1 MGLAWRAFLW
11 VSYPTVSSRVLFLLP
26 CALLLAPAVLA
37 KSRTAPV
44 AAQPAEPAL
53 DVSDVK
59 DKLQV
64 FTDGKQH
71 YVVVEPWDK
80 DQKHLYYGDGK
91 RFHSQRTHSGGRE
104 GNVAWDRT
112 LWEPRVGALWQGG
125 VGMRK
130 GGPVTVQ
137 CGDRKTE
144 LEPVEG
150 DERAKLLAEATFH
163 APLWKHRPYS
173 LARDE
178 KGIYYFVDRPREP
191 ENNKAFRLFAGPR
204 GSLKPLKM
212 TNVVSDSQ
220 GDIFTTK
227 RGELRLVLDKR
238 QSKWIAGKKETELT
252 SLPLEDNRIMIYSD
266 LGVYAG
272 QRLGTPCDDML

>member
-11 VSYPTVSSRVLFLLP
+11 VSYPTVSSRVFFLLP
-26 CALLLAPAVLA
+26 CALLLTPAVLA
-37 KSRTAPV
+37 KSKTPP

-59 DKLQV
+59 EKLQV

-91 RFHSQRTHSGGRE
+91 RFYSQRSPSGGRE
-104 GNVAWDRT
+104 GNEAWDRT
-112 LWEPRVGALWQGG
+112 FWEPRVSALWQGG

-144 LEPVEG
+144 LTPVEG
-150 DERAKLLAEATFH
+150 EARAKLLTEATFH
-163 APLWKHRPYS
+163 APRWKYRAYS

-178 KGIYYFVDRPREP
+178 KGVYYYVDRPREP

-227 RGELRLVLDKR
+227 KGELRLVLGKK

-252 SLPLEDNRIMIYSD
+252 SLPLEDNRMMIYSD

-272 QRLGTPCDDML
+272 QRLGTPCDDMM